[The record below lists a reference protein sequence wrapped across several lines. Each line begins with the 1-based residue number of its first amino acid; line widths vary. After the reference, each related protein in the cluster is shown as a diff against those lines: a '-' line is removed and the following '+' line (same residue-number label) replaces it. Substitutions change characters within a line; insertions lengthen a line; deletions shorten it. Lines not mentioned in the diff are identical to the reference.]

1 MYDGSKRDVAYPLL
15 LPLKVLRF
23 SVKPLTLAYHTT
35 RDCSI
40 CP

>member
-15 LPLKVLRF
+15 LPLKVLRL
-23 SVKPLTLAYHTT
+23 SVKILTLAYHTT